1 MKKLIL
7 TSLSALLLLTG
18 LLAVAAETRRSAKP
32 PAKTPV
38 KTAPAKPAASQI
50 PPLRVGPDQPY
61 KVPSEAAAVAKDG
74 EVVVIDARVYSGDV
88 AVWTQN
94 NLTLRGVG
102 GRAHLRAWGKAAE
115 GKAIWVIKGTNVT
128 VENIEFSGTKVPDLN
143 GAGIRFEGGSLTI
156 RNCFFHDNEMG
167 ILTANRPDSE
177 VLIEGS
183 EFYYNTVDY
192 NRYKHLGHN
201 IYIGTARR
209 FTLRNSYIH
218 NAAIGHNVKS
228 RAQENYILYNRIMD
242 ERGNSSYL
250 VDLPNGGQAF
260 IIGNLFQQSQTTDNP
275 AMIAFAAEH
284 NQEDARQV
292 LYVVNNTFVNEL
304 ADSIFVFNH
313 SAAPAQLINNL
324 MIGRAK
330 LLQGPG
336 KLQNNLTLEIANL
349 KSAALK
355 NVYAYDY
362 RLMHG
367 SVAIDKGTDPG
378 RASTGYELRPA
389 FQYLH
394 PLRSEARPQRGALDV
409 GAYEYKGQGGDR
421 TSSRGEKSSRAS
433 SRSEK
438 GDRASLKGEKDGRTS
453 SSSEKRERASSER
466 PRRQT
471 P

>member
-7 TSLSALLLLTG
+7 AGLAVLLLLTG
-18 LLAVAAETRRSAKP
+18 ILAVAAETRRSAKP

-38 KTAPAKPAASQI
+38 KTAPTRPAVSEI
-50 PPLRVGPDQPY
+50 PPLQVGPDRPY
-61 KVPSEAAAVAKDG
+61 KLPSEAAAVAKDG
-74 EVVVIDARVYSGDV
+74 DVVVIDARVYSGDV

-128 VENIEFSGTKVPDLN
+128 VENIEFSGAQAPDKD
-143 GAGIRFEGGSLTI
+143 GAGIRLEGGTLTN
-156 RNCFFHDNEMG
+156 RHGLFHDNEMG
-167 ILTANRPDSE
+167 ILTANKPDSE
-177 VLIEGS
+177 LLIEGS

-192 NRYKHLGHN
+192 KRYGRLGHN
-201 IYIGTARR
+201 IYIGEARR

-218 NAAIGHNVKS
+218 DASIGHNVKS
-228 RAQENYILYNRIMD
+228 RARENYILYNRIMD

-260 IIGNLFQQSQTTDNP
+260 IIGNLFQQSQATDNP

-284 NQEDARQV
+284 NQSDPKQV
-292 LYVVNNTFVNEL
+292 LYVVNNTFVNDL

-313 SAAPAQLINNL
+313 SVAPAHLINNL
-324 MIGRAK
+324 MIGNAK
-330 LLQGPG
+330 VLQGPG
-336 KLQNNLTLEIANL
+336 KVQNNLTLEIANL
-349 KSAALK
+349 KSAAFK

-362 RLMHG
+362 RLTRG

-378 RASTGYELRPA
+378 RAANGYELRPA

-394 PLRSEARPQRGALDV
+394 PLRSEARPQRGGLDV
-409 GAYEYKGQGGDR
+409 GAYEYKGEG
-421 TSSRGEKSSRAS
+421 RGRAS
-433 SRSEK
+433 SKGEK
-438 GDRASLKGEKDGRTS
+438 GDRPSSKGEKGDRPP
-453 SSSEKRERASSER
+453 SER
-466 PRRQT
+466 RPKAK